1 MASHSRSVTFSE
13 PVAVVHTLPPEATPK
28 PNVKTTPTHYSMSE
42 LTQTPATVKDAKER
56 LMMELEGFID
66 YFPESR
72 VETLLAN
79 CLTTAQCSNFL
90 RSKRYQVYMDKKW
103 QIPENPSA
111 ESCLYEPIHKV
122 IQAVL
127 DYFKL
132 SGTRRAHNTNNKVIP
147 ADNDENIA
155 TKPDLFIAAGGP
167 HFRRTLDDLRWSQC
181 LSTVEVKPGDHKQGF
196 NELLAQSAYSA
207 RQTLASQPT
216 RSFVYNIIMTE
227 QKAMLLC
234 FDRVGAQH
242 SQWMDFRETPADLVR
257 LIYLVCNPDL
267 KSLGVDE
274 TVVFKNDRLEF
285 NMERDGE
292 PVILTADPKPLFPP
306 MSIRGRATVCWTVED
321 DKGDFYILKQQFVN
335 VCRTPEHETL
345 EDIRAHE
352 GIDLSHIGMCVFGQ
366 KYGKVS
372 EARGM
377 EEVPELFH
385 DRFLYRILLEKHGD
399 TIDNLEGKT
408 RLDLVVALRDAI
420 IGHQELWNKKN
431 VLHRDVSDKNIL
443 YKKERKG
450 NSPLGGVLIDYDL
463 SIYMNRKESNHKV
476 DFRTGTKAFQ
486 SAIILL
492 CHRDETETGEPLPN
506 ILHDHLDDLESFF
519 WVLFYITRETVG
531 PGEDEGLFRKNLR
544 IREKFEENPR
554 NAYLNKHEFL
564 SEPGFINLQAGWGAA
579 VKTLVVKLAEF
590 FHQEHGKKRKEI
602 FGDDRKAR
610 SVEDIITGSKTHYTT
625 VLDLF
630 NTAIKAIEEEM
641 KTESAESQSGQGD
654 PGSPTCQ
661 ARSRSLQRAASRAK
675 QATPTLPKSAMRRT
689 SSKRSREAGPE
700 PSTAAAPAVPSPDSP
715 DPPAAKRL
723 RSAASEPM
731 LRDGERRMTRSASLK
746 FKADGT
752 VDARGDAGAGQEA
765 GPSRGRSTGGRG
777 GSRNS
782 SKSSKTPRVGSRAS
796 QRLARQ
802 SGSKPA

>member
-79 CLTTAQCSNFL
+79 CLTTAQCSAFL
-90 RSKRYQVYMDKKW
+90 RSKRYQVYVDKKW

-122 IQAVL
+122 IQAVV

-132 SGTRRAHNTNNKVIP
+132 GGTRKAHNTNNKVIP

-335 VCRTPEHETL
+335 VCRKPEHETL
-345 EDIRAHE
+345 EEIRAHE

-408 RLDLVVALRDAI
+408 RLDLIVALRDAI
-420 IGHQELWNKKN
+420 VGHQELWDKSN

-463 SIYMNRKESNHKV
+463 SIYFLREDSNHEV

-486 SAIILL
+486 SSTVLL
-492 CHRDETETGEPLPN
+492 CHRQELKAEPVPN
-506 ILHDHLDDLESFF
+506 ILIDHLDDLESFF
-519 WVLFYITRETVG
+519 WVLYYITLENVG
-531 PGEDEGLFRKNLR
+531 PGEDERLFRDQFKVR
-544 IREKFEENPR
+544 DIFEEGPDR
-554 NAYLNKHEFL
+554 AYTSKYEILGSPEF
-564 SEPGFINLQAGWGAA
+564 IKLQAGWGDA
-579 VKTLVVKLAEF
+579 VRTLVVKLAEYF
-590 FHQEHGKKRKEI
+590 YQEHIKKRREM
-602 FGDDRKAR
+602 FGPGGIPR
-610 SVEDIITGSKTHYTT
+610 SPQKIIEDSGSHYTT
-625 VLDLF
+625 VLNLF
-630 NTAIKAIEEEM
+630 NAAIKAIEEEM

-715 DPPAAKRL
+715 DAPAAKRL
-723 RSAASEPM
+723 RPAASEPM
-731 LRDGERRMTRSASLK
+731 LRDGERRITRSASLR

-752 VDARGDAGAGQEA
+752 VDARGDVGAVQEA
-765 GPSRGRSTGGRG
+765 GPSRGRSAGGRG
-777 GSRNS
+777 RSRNS